1 MWSPFLCN
9 RKSLFVIIF
18 SVYSTDNV
26 QKGQDNMK
34 LLRKMMISIVASVLM
49 FTGVCSS
56 VEAKAINGHGGS
68 PVRYE
73 GETDG
78 LPDYT
83 EGYEMHG
90 FSDEDAEEI
99 DSMFSDEVWAKF
111 NEDMDDL
118 LGFEPVSDHE
128 VAAVFGKVEK
138 FRASGGVGAYLE
150 NNNLL
155 MGAEI
160 GLTANRLDKVK
171 VLGVE
176 ENASSWIYVVDK
188 DATCVVV
195 QDEDGMGIPYAQV
208 TISYVNDKDERVT
221 QSIITSDGQ
230 RPGIATFAGLPEE
243 FNCILDIQADGYHA
257 ISVLDKFLTGGDT
270 FIFSLTEATDDELY
284 IRGIDLE
291 GKDLLSEETDLSLV
305 DMDTEDLS
313 LKVLVSRIGDETLP
327 DSIELYSDTRGKTI
341 LKVDGSSGYEYD
353 SQTRVYTADKRW
365 AEQNAGLLAD
375 GDVVSVRFG
384 SETFRI
390 SHLTVKD
397 ARETPRLGETT
408 LPLTAEKND
417 AKITDRMG
425 GAGWLNF
432 TVQAFQV
439 PVTFGV
445 FPDGTFI
452 FMASYDITN
461 LDKNTQYK
469 YQSLF
474 DKSWKPKAFSNAKNI
489 LETFQKSFWQ
499 NAQKVNSG
507 KTKLNSK
514 DKVWAL
520 TNKTY
525 DIGMSFS
532 VYLALRY
539 SEETDDY
546 YGNGGFVFTLNFM
559 GGLTEYF
566 VFFAGPVAIP
576 LYIGFEL
583 SAGIKVGIS
592 VNAFTDEPPYSERY
606 DKKWKYTS
614 NGGWDLQSRID
625 ALANLDIF
633 VGVGIKGVLGA
644 NATGYITGVM
654 SAVLG
659 KGPANIFTADPHTF
673 GDLFWGMVIN
683 YYLLFFSGQI
693 KLDCLN
699 SAKRIYDNWGEEDEL
714 TAEDFQIEF
723 KDLSLESCA
732 DELIPLNN
740 GGDTDEVFTIANND
754 VLLSG
759 GNLKNVDAY
768 TYPDNQAQFVA
779 ANNYTALFRILA
791 DGDRTHLVY
800 QYQNPDTGEILPEV
814 YKVRLP
820 EDMSVTEYVAVPNK
834 YQAVDQNFSNYVYIG
849 AVLADNTEKD
859 MAKRAKTS
867 EVAAIIVDL
876 RQAKTVSSEIASDPA
891 DSGKFLYSA
900 PRPSGLYQICDVG
913 YAATRIEECE
923 TAEQLLKTI
932 ADGLRDI
939 DLTYTKNVIS
949 YRTINGD
956 GERHYNTIDS
966 GSLYSTGAAIPHEPT
981 YWVIDK
987 IKSTDKTLVLKG
999 YEADATCT
1007 EDRMHYAQVD
1017 ITDVKLADFN
1027 YETVLTNWQY
1037 VNNRNYFI
1045 AGDTVYWMYKDST
1058 DPTNYSWVVEPVK
1071 NGVGM
1076 INTEGR
1082 YLMITNNNQSAI
1094 YIIGVIDSYDI
1105 DVEEWTETKSSNKL
1119 MLHTLITDNYKEEI
1133 TCELHGPIGLTFAKG
1148 DKLTNFTVAYNPD
1161 RCDSKGLSIV
1171 YSSPIEADRKVYSPI
1186 SKTAAETEEVK
1197 PVEETQANEDAVTD
1211 IQPAVSETEEAAL
1224 TRALPVEAVSEETVT
1239 DAPVMLL
1246 AAGEPEE
1253 AVLAEANDDDD
1264 DDYAPEYGEAD
1275 EAAAL
1280 RLWSQDAE
1288 RGMRVTDVQI
1298 PDYIFRNNEPYVV
1311 TNVTYRNYGYA
1322 IEGPVMFTA
1331 HDEQGNKLT
1340 LTDGY
1345 RDYADDEYIY
1355 AQKLYTGDTA
1365 TAQILVRPHA
1375 SWKPNTEHEITLE
1388 VVPELYYNGDL
1399 DDIVNVAAMKADN
1412 MTMTANNILIGD
1424 KHYVSFNI
1432 TNNTFVGEKIPKI
1445 HAMFNYADP
1454 EKQLERTYSMPG
1466 SELLTKYDGEDE
1478 IPVDQIYN
1486 FELDMDQV
1494 WKDGL
1499 KEGLLGIY
1507 FMLVDEDGDRQSN
1520 EVVYLVNPEEVMKDL
1535 ISGTKLDEN
1544 GEPLEGATI
1553 GLFGE
1558 DGEEPLQTA
1567 VSDEEGR
1574 FIFSNLDEG
1583 SYIVRETEAP
1593 EGYALNETEYPV
1605 TCEGTGE
1612 IIEIEITNKLIS
1624 GNVQVK
1630 LTGPDDKPLAK
1641 AEFEI
1646 FSGDEKVGRLTEKA
1660 DGTYEFT
1667 GLPYGEYTI
1676 KAKKMPDGYKLTDT
1690 YTVKITEDGATV
1702 VVNIRALRSDADS
1715 PETGD
1720 GNALMFYA
1728 AMNMLSVMAIIEI
1741 IRRRKAV
1748 RAH

>member
-1 MWSPFLCN
+1 MTLF
-9 RKSLFVIIF
+9 RKI
-18 SVYSTDNV
+18 
-26 QKGQDNMK
+26 
-34 LLRKMMISIVASVLM
+34 MISTIAAVLM

-56 VEAKAINGHGGS
+56 VEAKAINGQGS
-68 PVRYE
+68 STIRFE
-73 GETDG
+73 GETEG

-99 DSMFSDEVWAKF
+99 DSLFSDEVWAKF
-111 NEDMDDL
+111 SDDMDDL
-118 LGFEPVSDHE
+118 LGFEPVSNKD
-128 VAAVFGKVEK
+128 VAAVFSKVEQ

-155 MGAEI
+155 MGAEV
-160 GLTANRLDKVK
+160 GLTTNRTDKVK
-171 VLGVE
+171 VLGAD
-176 ENASSWIYVVDK
+176 ENASDWIYVVDK

-195 QDEDGMGIPYAQV
+195 QDEDGEGIPYAQV
-208 TISYVNDKDERVT
+208 TISYVDDNGERIT
-221 QSIITSDGQ
+221 QSIITTDGQ
-230 RPGIATFAGLPEE
+230 VSGIATFAGLPEY

-257 ISVLDKFLTGGDT
+257 ISVLDKTLEGGENY
-270 FIFSLTEATDDELY
+270 IFSLTEASDNELY

-291 GKDLLSEETDLSLV
+291 GKDLISEETDLSLV

-313 LKVLVSRIGDETLP
+313 LKVLVSKIGEVSLP
-327 DSIELYSDTRGKTI
+327 DSIELYSETRGKTI
-341 LKVDGSSGYEYD
+341 LTMDRSSGYEYD
-353 SQTRVYTADKRW
+353 TQTRVYTADKRW
-365 AEQNAGLLAD
+365 VEQNAGLLAD
-375 GDVVSVRFG
+375 GDIVDVRFG
-384 SETFRI
+384 DESFRI
-390 SHLTVKD
+390 EHLTVKN
-397 ARETPRLGETT
+397 AYETPRLGETT
-408 LPLTAEKND
+408 LPLTASAND

-432 TVQAFQV
+432 TVPAFQV

-461 LDKNTQYK
+461 LDKNIQAK

-514 DKVWAL
+514 DKVWCL

-532 VYLALRY
+532 VYLATRY

-546 YGNGGFVFTLNFM
+546 YGTGGFVFNLSFT

-576 LYIGFEL
+576 LYIGFEF
-583 SAGIKVGIS
+583 SVGIKVGLS
-592 VNAFTDEPPYSERY
+592 VNLFTDEPPYSEAK

-614 NGGWDLQSRID
+614 NDGWDLQSRID
-625 ALANLDIF
+625 AIANLDVF

-644 NATGYITGVM
+644 NATGYITAAM

-673 GDLFWGMVIN
+673 ADLFWGMTIN

-699 SAKRIYDNWGEEDEL
+699 AAKRIYDNWGEEDDL
-714 TAEDFQIEF
+714 TADNTQIEF
-723 KDLSLESCA
+723 RELSLESCA
-732 DELIPLNN
+732 DKLVPLNSN
-740 GGDTDEVFTIANND
+740 ADTDEAFTIANND

-759 GNLKNVDAY
+759 ANLSNVDAY

-779 ANNYTALFRILA
+779 ASDYTALFRIMA

-814 YKVRLP
+814 FKVQLP
-820 EDMSVTEYVAVPNK
+820 NNKSVTEFVVVPNK
-834 YQAVDQNFSNYVYIG
+834 YQAVDENYNNYVYIG

-859 MAKRAKTS
+859 MAQRAKSS

-876 RQAKTVSSEIASDPA
+876 KSAKTISSEIASNPA
-891 DSGKFLYSA
+891 DNGRYLYSA
-900 PRPSGLYQICDVG
+900 PRPAGLYQICDVE
-913 YAATRIEECE
+913 YAATKIEECE
-923 TAEQLLKTI
+923 TTEQLLKTI
-932 ADGLRDI
+932 TDGLQDI
-939 DLTYTKNVIS
+939 DLTFTSNIIS

-956 GERHYNTIDS
+956 GERHHQTIEN
-966 GSLYSTGAAIPHEPT
+966 GTVYSTGAAMPHEPT

-987 IKSTDKTLVLKG
+987 IRSTDKTLVMRG
-999 YEADATCT
+999 YEADATST

-1017 ITDVKLADFN
+1017 ISRVKLQDFN

-1037 VNNRNYFI
+1037 VAGRNYFI
-1045 AGDTVYWMYKDST
+1045 AGDTVYWMYKDSS
-1058 DPTNYSWVVEPVK
+1058 DPTSYSWIVEPVK
-1071 NGVGM
+1071 NGEGM

-1082 YLMITNNNQSAI
+1082 YTMITNNNQSAI
-1094 YIIGVIDSYDI
+1094 YIVGVIDSYDI
-1105 DVEEWTETKSSNKL
+1105 DTENWTETKSSNRL

-1161 RCDSKGLSIV
+1161 RCASKGLSIV
-1171 YSSPIEADRKVYSPI
+1171 YSSPIEADRTVYSPI
-1186 SKTAAETEEVK
+1186 TR
-1197 PVEETQANEDAVTD
+1197 
-1211 IQPAVSETEEAAL
+1211 AVSETEEIIPVEEVQITEDTVVIEAVNEEQPDVNEIEEIQTEEEVTL
-1224 TRALPVEAVSEETVT
+1224 TRAMSPEAVSEEAVT
-1239 DAPVMLL
+1239 DEAVNEITEENSEPVMLL
-1246 AAGEPEE
+1246 AADEGE
-1253 AVLAEANDDDD
+1253 AVVLAEANDDDD
-1264 DDYAPEYGEAD
+1264 DDFEPEYGEAD

-1280 RLWSQDAE
+1280 RMWSQNAE

-1322 IEGPVMFTA
+1322 IEGPVMFIAT
-1331 HDEQGNKLT
+1331 DEQGNKLT

-1345 RDYADDEYIY
+1345 RDYDEDEYIY
-1355 AQKLYTGDTA
+1355 VQKMYTGDTA
-1365 TAQILVRPHA
+1365 TVQILVKPHS

-1388 VVPELYYNGDL
+1388 VVPELYYAGEL

-1412 MTMTANNILIGD
+1412 MTMTANNVLIGD

-1432 TNNTFVGEKIPKI
+1432 TNNTFVGESIPKI
-1445 HAMFNYADP
+1445 QAVFNYADP
-1454 EKQLERTYSMPG
+1454 SKELTRTYSMPG
-1466 SELLTKYDGEDE
+1466 KELLTKYDGEDQ
-1478 IPVDQIYN
+1478 IPIDQVYN
-1486 FELDMDQV
+1486 FELNMDQV

-1499 KEGLLGIY
+1499 KEGLIGIY
-1507 FMLVDEDGDRQSN
+1507 FMLVDETGDRQSN
-1520 EVVYLVNPEEVMKDL
+1520 EVVYVVNPEEVMKDI
-1535 ISGTKLDEN
+1535 ISVTKLDEN

-1553 GLFGE
+1553 GLFTE
-1558 DGEEPLQTA
+1558 DSEEPLMTA
-1567 VSDEEGR
+1567 VTDENGK
-1574 FIFSNLDEG
+1574 FIFSNVEEG
-1583 SYIVRETEAP
+1583 TYIIRETEAP
-1593 EGYALNETEYPV
+1593 EGYALDETEYPV

-1612 IIEIEITNKLIS
+1612 IIEIEITNRLIS

-1630 LTGPDDKPLAK
+1630 LKGPDNNKLAG
-1641 AEFEI
+1641 AEI
-1646 FSGDEKVGRLTEKA
+1646 AVYSGDELIGNLTETEA
-1660 DGTYEFT
+1660 GTYEFSD
-1667 GLPYGEYTI
+1667 LPYGEYTVKLV
-1676 KAKKMPDGYKLTDT
+1676 KAPEGYKSGDT
-1690 YTVKITEDGATV
+1690 YTIKITEDGVTV
-1702 VVNIRALRSDADS
+1702 VLDITAKVSDPDS

-1720 GNALMFYA
+1720 DSGLMLYVSLNAISL
-1728 AMNMLSVMAIIEI
+1728 LAIIMML
-1741 IRRRKAV
+1741 RRKKAE
-1748 RAH
+1748 RTIN